1 MSTTWEQ
8 LAEQAMTLSSQSRAK
23 LADRLVES
31 LDLEELGPID
41 KLWVAEALRRR
52 DEFRSGNVETIDGEE
67 ALRQVRNSLR

>member
-8 LAEQAMTLSSQSRAK
+8 LAEQAMTLSTQSRAK

-52 DEFRSGNVETIDGEE
+52 DEFRAGRVEALDGEE
-67 ALRQVRNSLR
+67 ALRQVRDSLG